1 MAKRF
6 WNGSRKKKGAREAA
20 QPGYV
25 SRSQSQMIW
34 RAFRR
39 HRLGNIGMVIIAIF
53 ALLAIFSDF
62 FAPYPYAQQ
71 FRQYPF
77 APPSSL
83 HFRSE
88 EGTTVRPFIYATQR
102 TVDPETY
109 APKFTE
115 NRSVKY
121 YIHFFVRGA
130 NYKVLGLFKSNI
142 HLLGAQATD
151 GTQAPLFLFGSDT
164 FGRDVFSRTIHGS
177 RVSLAVGPLV
187 VLIAFPIAIF
197 LGGVSGYYGGG
208 VDMILQR
215 IGEVFMAIPGFPILL
230 AAGAALAGLGL
241 SPVAVFLGIII
252 ALALISWAGTA
263 RVIRGQIL
271 AIREMD
277 FVNAARAA
285 GASDVR
291 VILRHIIPNVTSFL
305 VVSATLTIPGM
316 MLTEAG
322 LSFLGYGIREPMTSW
337 GQLLNGASNI
347 AGIETHPWQL
357 IPGGFI
363 VISVLAFNF
372 MGDAL
377 RDAVDPF
384 SIT

>member
-1 MAKRF
+1 MSLLRR
-6 WNGSRKKKGAREAA
+6 SRTKKDKEKSSQPRE
-20 QPGYV
+20 V
-25 SRSQSQMIW
+25 TRSQGQLIW

-39 HRLGNIGMVIIAIF
+39 HHLGTIGMVIIAIF
-53 ALLAIFSDF
+53 TLIAIFAEF
-62 FAPYPYAQQ
+62 FMPYPYAEQ
-71 FRQYPF
+71 FRQLPF
-77 APPSSL
+77 APPSAL
-83 HFRSE
+83 HWSE
-88 EGTTVRPFIYATQR
+88 DGTFVGPFIYATQR
-102 TVDPETY
+102 VVDQETY
-109 APKFTE
+109 APTFVENKSTRYYLRFFTHASE
-115 NRSVKY
+115 
-121 YIHFFVRGA
+121 
-130 NYKVLGLFKSNI
+130 YKLLGLFKTDI
-142 HLLGAQATD
+142 HLFGAQAED
-151 GTQAPLFLFGSDT
+151 GSTYPLFVFGSDNY
-164 FGRDVFSRTIHGS
+164 GRDIFSRAIFGS

-187 VLIAFPIAIF
+187 VLFSFPIAIF

-208 VDMILQR
+208 VDMIMQR
-215 IGEVFMAIPGFPILL
+215 VGEVFLAIPGFPILL

-241 SPVAVFLGIII
+241 SPVMVFLGIII
-252 ALALISWAGTA
+252 ALSLVSWAGTA

-277 FVNAARAA
+277 FVNAARAT

-291 VILRHIIPNVTSFL
+291 VILRHIIPNVTSYL

-347 AGIETHPWQL
+347 SGIQSHPWQL

-384 SIT
+384 SII

>member
-1 MAKRF
+1 MAKRTL
-6 WNGSRKKKGAREAA
+6 RRRQKKADEQKVS
-20 QPGYV
+20 QPRTV
-25 SRSQSQMIW
+25 NRSQGQMIW
-34 RAFRR
+34 RAFLR
-39 HRLGNIGMVIIAIF
+39 HRLGSVGMILVAIF
-53 ALLAIFSDF
+53 AVIALFAEF
-62 FAPYPYAQQ
+62 FMPYPYAEQ
-71 FRQYPF
+71 FRQFPF

-83 HFRSE
+83 HWSE
-88 EGTTVRPFIYATQR
+88 DGTFVGPFIYATQR
-102 TVDPETY
+102 VVNQDTY
-109 APKFTE
+109 QPVFVENKTTRYYLRFFTHGSE
-115 NRSVKY
+115 
-121 YIHFFVRGA
+121 
-130 NYKVLGLFKSNI
+130 YKLLGLFKTDI
-142 HLLGAQATD
+142 HLFGARAED
-151 GTQAPLFLFGSDT
+151 GSTVPFFVFGSDN
-164 FGRDVFSRTIHGS
+164 FGRDIFSRTLFGS

-187 VLIAFPIAIF
+187 VLFSFPLAIF
-197 LGGVSGYYGGG
+197 LGGLSGYYGGG

-215 IGEVFMAIPGFPILL
+215 VGEVFLAIPGFPILL

-241 SPVAVFLGIII
+241 SPVMVFLGIII
-252 ALALISWAGTA
+252 ALALVSWAGTA

-291 VILRHIIPNVTSFL
+291 VILRHIIPNVTSYL

-347 AGIETHPWQL
+347 AGIESHPWQL

-384 SIT
+384 SII

>member
-1 MAKRF
+1 MRILRRRQKKTDEENPSRPPAK
-6 WNGSRKKKGAREAA
+6 
-20 QPGYV
+20 
-25 SRSQSQMIW
+25 SRSQGQMIW
-34 RAFRR
+34 RAFRK
-39 HRLGNIGMVIIAIF
+39 HHLGSIGMVIVAIF
-53 ALLAIFSDF
+53 ALVAIFAEF
-62 FAPYPYAQQ
+62 FMPYPYAEM

-77 APPSSL
+77 APPSL
-83 HFRSE
+83 VHWSE
-88 EGTTVRPFIYATQR
+88 DGTFVGPFIYATQR
-102 TVDPETY
+102 VVDQETY
-109 APKFTE
+109 QPKFVE
-115 NRSVKY
+115 NKTTRY
-121 YIHFFVRGA
+121 YLRFFAHGSQ
-130 NYKVLGLFKSNI
+130 YKLLGLIKTDI
-142 HLLGAQATD
+142 HLFGAQAED
-151 GTQAPLFLFGSDT
+151 GSTVPFFVFGSDN
-164 FGRDVFSRTIHGS
+164 FGRDIFSRTLFGS

-187 VLIAFPIAIF
+187 VLFSFPLAIF

-215 IGEVFMAIPGFPILL
+215 VGEVFLAIPGFPILL

-241 SPVAVFLGIII
+241 SPVMVFLGIII
-252 ALALISWAGTA
+252 ALALVSWAGTA

-277 FVNAARAA
+277 FVNAARAS

-291 VILRHIIPNVTSFL
+291 VILRHIIPNVTSYL

-347 AGIETHPWQL
+347 AGIESHPWQL

-363 VISVLAFNF
+363 VVSVLAFNF

-384 SIT
+384 SII